1 MFVAIEKSSV
11 SNCLRIEVKKS
22 GSLDDVMCEL
32 ERSRR
37 VWPQKALGQSA
48 NDLACTYP
56 GIGTDAIP

>member
-32 ERSRR
+32 ERSRW
-37 VWPQKALGQSA
+37 VWLRAMLVLGA
-48 NDLACTYP
+48 RP
-56 GIGTDAIP
+56 GSNFY